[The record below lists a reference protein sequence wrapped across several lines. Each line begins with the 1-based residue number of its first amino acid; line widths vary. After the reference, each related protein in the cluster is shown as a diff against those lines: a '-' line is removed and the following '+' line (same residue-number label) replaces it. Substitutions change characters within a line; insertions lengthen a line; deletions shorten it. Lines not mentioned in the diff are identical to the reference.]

1 MTLDQIINNISL
13 MSDEDIK
20 NYKIALNYLDAVAN
34 VKNKILSV
42 MVPVNIDA
50 PDEHPYL
57 IKICADADDPGV
69 SIPYTASAREGWKK
83 ILLDIG
89 EYMGCDFSDVLDAE
103 GDFLH
108 IFGANGEEI
117 NPKLS
122 EEERAKSRGFYVG
135 TEGDENDI
143 PVETENTTG
152 SVPSES
158 DEKIEDAEVIED

>member
-1 MTLDQIINNISL
+1 MTLDQIINNLSL

-20 NYKIALNYLDAVAN
+20 NYKIALNYLDAVEN
-34 VKNKILSV
+34 VKQKILSV

-50 PDEHPYL
+50 PDEKPFT
-57 IKICADADDPGV
+57 IKICSDSDDPGV
-69 SIPYTASAREGWKK
+69 VIPYTASARAGWKK

-89 EYMGCDFSDVLDAE
+89 EYMGCDFSDVLDDE

-122 EEERAKSRGFYVG
+122 EEERAKSRGLIIG
-135 TEGDENDI
+135 GSDEKT
-143 PVETENTTG
+143 PNTTG
-152 SVPSES
+152 SVSSE
-158 DEKIEDAEVIED
+158 DDVETVEAEVVKE